1 MSPDV
6 KLFLIDNME
15 NIDSGDW
22 DLVFISLINYYLNA
36 MGGNLV
42 PDVLKAFDKAG
53 VDYTEGRD
61 LNRKQIQQVLARL
74 AYNIYPDGHYSVWDA
89 SFGLED
95 CDLHNQRD
103 LDNAAK
109 LAADMDFNIYTNIKM
124 QDPNYWALE
133 SGKSLESFIEDM
145 RYEIGEGSIK
155 DFKEIKF

>member
-15 NIDSGDW
+15 NIDRGDW

-74 AYNIYPDGHYSVWDA
+74 AYNIYPDDHYSIWDA

-95 CDLHNQRD
+95 RNLHNQRD

-109 LAADMDFNIYTNIKM
+109 LASDLNFHIYTNIKM
-124 QDPNYWALE
+124 QDPNY
-133 SGKSLESFIEDM
+133 
-145 RYEIGEGSIK
+145 
-155 DFKEIKF
+155 